1 MINIT
6 IERKGKNIDF
16 DIDTKFRTAILGEN
30 GIGKSTILKSIADK
44 KATEDWV
51 SVFVPAKTKILYF
64 SQIEKTDLPISGGEH
79 TKQRIE
85 KLFAQK
91 ADLYV
96 LDEPTNNL
104 DKANVE
110 WLKKHIIENNLRI
123 IFSSHDIQ
131 FIDDIAEV
139 IFYLDSKSVEKS
151 KETCSSYLIT
161 RKKKVERAFVEYEIN
176 LKKHDQLQDAA
187 AALKEKSDAG
197 TKWVNEDKFLQGFK
211 RDMAGKC
218 GSFRAKKIKERAEEI
233 DIKEPEFDPIPKV
246 TLGSD
251 EKVKDILFSVS
262 SKTIRD
268 KKINFSVSAKNK
280 VIITGENGSGKTT
293 FIKKLLSYLN
303 KSKKSEADESFSTNC
318 QFSYLYISQKW
329 YEEVDEKIVKE
340 YLAEFGLS
348 EQNMYR
354 SISYNH
360 LDQKVINRK
369 FKELSL
375 GIRIKILLG
384 VLSLNKYDLII
395 WDEPTNHLDVMT
407 QYILHQAFIDY
418 NGALLIITHDTKLLK
433 DETFI
438 KIGI

>member
-16 DIDTKFRTAILGEN
+16 DIDTTFRTAILGEN
-30 GIGKSTILKSIADK
+30 GIGKSTILKSITDK

-197 TKWVNEDKFLQGFK
+197 TKWVNEDKTLQGFK
-211 RDMAGKC
+211 REMAGKY
-218 GSFRAKKIKERAEEI
+218 GSSRAKKIKERAERI
-233 DIKEPEFDPIPKV
+233 DIVEPEYDPIPKV
-246 TLGSD
+246 VLGSD
-251 EKVKDILFSVS
+251 EKVKDILFSIS
-262 SKTIRD
+262 SKTIRN
-268 KKINFSVSAKNK
+268 KKINFSVNANSKLI
-280 VIITGENGSGKTT
+280 VTGENGCGKTT
-293 FIKKLLSYLN
+293 FIKKLLSYLDKTN
-303 KSKKSEADESFSTNC
+303 KPEGDDSFSTNC